1 MTTTKTTNDKR
12 ETMSLLYTDDT
23 NAEIEIVE
31 TTTPDGSKT
40 HWNVWN
46 TRTNELLA
54 SKTTQ
59 RAARAFAET
68 KANARVWK
76 IYER

>member
-1 MTTTKTTNDKR
+1 MTTTKTTNDKG

>member
-1 MTTTKTTNDKR
+1 
-12 ETMSLLYTDDT
+12 MSLLYTDDT